1 VKALRKTEERAEM
14 DAYLRTAREGGR
26 FSLADVMRRPPR
38 RAAARDDAGS
48 ELTGRV
54 AGRPGPP
61 VVEKHGAQT
70 SHPSRNADQRG
81 RGARARRADGG
92 GRGGARRRLSDR
104 LALGKSIGLLELEGV
119 ITDAA
124 DAIETLD
131 RFRKQ
136 DHTVA
141 VVLRI
146 DSPGGA
152 VAPSQELYD
161 AVWRL
166 REAGKPVVASLGNV
180 AASGGYYVAS
190 AAKTIFADPGTI
202 TGSIGAIMSIR
213 QVTDLAQKVGISEQV
228 VKAAPF
234 KDAGSRLRP
243 LTPEERALFQEMVDD
258 VLSQFVM
265 AVAKGRE
272 MSETDV
278 APLADGRIY
287 SGAAPIASGSSTAS
301 AASRRRS
308 TRVARGGPGGRA
320 ARLARPGAAA
330 PWWLELLGSI
340 RRAGR

>member
-1 VKALRKTEERAEM
+1 MLISAGVALALVVLM
-14 DAYLRTAREGGR
+14 VG
-26 FSLADVMRRPPR
+26 V
-38 RAAARDDAGS
+38 AAV
-48 ELTGRV
+48 L
-54 AGRPGPP
+54 
-61 VVEKHGAQT
+61 
-70 SHPSRNADQRG
+70 
-81 RGARARRADGG
+81 GG
-92 GRGGARRRLSDR
+92 GLSDR

-228 VKAAPF
+228 VKSGPF
-234 KDAGSRLRP
+234 KDAGSPLRP

-278 APLADGRIY
+278 RPLADGRIY
-287 SGAAPIASGSSTAS
+287 SGAAAHRVGLVDRLGGLTEAIDAAWREAGQEGEPRVSRVSG
-301 AASRRRS
+301 RRRS
-308 TRVARGGPGGRA
+308 
-320 ARLARPGAAA
+320 
-330 PWWLELLGSI
+330 WWLELLGQFIPEPASMT
-340 RRAGR
+340 GGLFYLYQGPLLE